1 MIEAVA
7 IDTGELGPSEVQSRA
22 SGDGTPSWTA
32 PPEDLSF
39 EEWSGIGSTLQS
51 VEGSIQWWIGDWLNF
66 GERRYGETYTQA
78 MDATERSYQA
88 LADAKWIAGE
98 FEFSCRHENLS
109 WTHHRESA
117 SLPHEERADVL
128 SIAENEGWS
137 VRDVRAEVNRRKS
150 AKSIGAPAPNED
162 CCGIADSADLAST
175 GRKFGAIYADPPWLY
190 DNQGTRA
197 ATKNH
202 YDGLTVKE
210 LCELPV
216 RELAADDAHLHLWT
230 TNAFLFECP
239 RLFEAWGFELGRPT
253 SGRSPRW
260 ELAITGVTATN
271 FY

>member
-7 IDTGELGPSEVQSRA
+7 IDTGELVPVKSSLGLP
-22 SGDGTPSWTA
+22 GTA
-32 PPEDLSF
+32 RRVGLQLPEDLSF

-66 GERRYGETYTQA
+66 GERRYGEMYTQA

-162 CCGIADSADLAST
+162 CCGIADLADLLST
-175 GRKFGAIYADPPWLY
+175 GRKFGAID
-190 DNQGTRA
+190 
-197 ATKNH
+197 
-202 YDGLTVKE
+202 
-210 LCELPV
+210 
-216 RELAADDAHLHLWT
+216 
-230 TNAFLFECP
+230 
-239 RLFEAWGFELGRPT
+239 
-253 SGRSPRW
+253 
-260 ELAITGVTATN
+260 
-271 FY
+271 